1 MKPAYRTL
9 PKGWLT
15 VAESALL
22 LGISRVSVYKALN
35 CGRLEYRTIEG
46 RKCIERQD
54 LAARYWGSSQ
64 RLADRPVHGLASPMA
79 GLSDAELGAYCDE
92 HLGDAALAAAV
103 APLDDWIASRQQA
116 PDWPRIAARLNAYLG
131 QDWPAP
137 PWDEGQAATVALCL
151 ELAQEGAGG

>member
-46 RKCIERQD
+46 RKCIERQG
-54 LAARYWGSSQ
+54 LEARFWGSSQ
-64 RLADRPVHGLASPMA
+64 RVADRPAHGLASPMA
-79 GLSDAELGAYCDE
+79 ELSDE
-92 HLGDAALAAAV
+92 ALAAAMPTDAELEAAM
-103 APLDDWIASRQQA
+103 APIDHWIESQRQEPA
-116 PDWPRIAARLNAYLG
+116 WDRIAARLNAYLG
-131 QDWPAP
+131 PTWPAP
-137 PWDEGQAATVALCL
+137 PWDGGQAATLSLCL
-151 ELAQEGAGG
+151 ELARESAGD